1 MDRLMTNTTHKAA
14 DPRDAE
20 PVRDGSRLMVFLHVL
35 MKSHRALVG
44 EVKARQ
50 RFAKIVTCGE
60 ARRYIEE
67 VMPQLLRERE
77 KRRQQRRRR
86 AHGNRST

>member
-1 MDRLMTNTTHKAA
+1 MINTTKTTA
-14 DPRDAE
+14 DPRDAQ

-35 MKSHRALVG
+35 RKAHRAMVG
-44 EVKARQ
+44 EIRARQ

-60 ARRYIEE
+60 ARQYIEE

-77 KRRQQRRRR
+77 KRRRQRRLR
-86 AHGNRST
+86 AHGKRPT

>member
-1 MDRLMTNTTHKAA
+1 MDRLMTNTTKTTA

-35 MKSHRALVG
+35 RKAHRAMVG
-44 EVKARQ
+44 EIKARQ

-60 ARRYIEE
+60 ARQYIEE

-77 KRRQQRRRR
+77 KRRQQRRRV
-86 AHGNRST
+86 HGGQRK

>member
-1 MDRLMTNTTHKAA
+1 MTNTTKTTA

-35 MKSHRALVG
+35 RKAHRAMVG
-44 EVKARQ
+44 EIKARQ

-60 ARRYIEE
+60 ARQYIEE

-77 KRRQQRRRR
+77 KRRQQRRRV
-86 AHGNRST
+86 HGGQRK

>member
-1 MDRLMTNTTHKAA
+1 MTHPTNTTA

-35 MKSHRALVG
+35 RKAHRALVG
-44 EVKARQ
+44 EAKARQ

-77 KRRQQRRRR
+77 KRQQQRRRV
-86 AHGNRST
+86 HGGRKK

>member
-1 MDRLMTNTTHKAA
+1 MTNTTQKTA

-20 PVRDGSRLMVFLHVL
+20 PVPDGSRLMAFLHVL
-35 MKSHRALVG
+35 RKAHRKMVG
-44 EVKARQ
+44 EIKARQ

-60 ARRYIEE
+60 ARQYIEE

-77 KRRQQRRRR
+77 KRRQQRLH
-86 AHGNRST
+86 AHRNRPRP